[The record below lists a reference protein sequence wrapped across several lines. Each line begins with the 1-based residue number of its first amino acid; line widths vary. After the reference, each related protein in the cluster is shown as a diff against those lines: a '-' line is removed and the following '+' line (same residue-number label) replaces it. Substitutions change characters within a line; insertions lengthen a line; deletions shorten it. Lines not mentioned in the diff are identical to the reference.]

1 MVIVIDE
8 ALRAPG
14 ADSLSRLFRMSAA
27 IFFPADFQLSVE
39 RAGRRCN
46 DIAAQNTKLLSPVMK
61 LYPVRVLLTATF
73 PVNRLPMVW
82 ASASDEYTGSS
93 STELPQP

>member
-1 MVIVIDE
+1 
-8 ALRAPG
+8 
-14 ADSLSRLFRMSAA
+14 MSAP
-27 IFFPADFQLSVE
+27 IFFAADLKLSVE
-39 RAGRRCN
+39 RARSRDD

-73 PVNRLPMVW
+73 PVNTLPMVW
-82 ASASDEYTGSS
+82 AGASDEYTGSS

>member
-1 MVIVIDE
+1 
-8 ALRAPG
+8 
-14 ADSLSRLFRMSAA
+14 MSAA
-27 IFFPADFQLSVE
+27 IFFPANFKLSVE
-39 RAGRRCN
+39 RARTRGS

-61 LYPVRVLLTATF
+61 LYPVRVLWTATF
-73 PVNRLPMVW
+73 PVTRLPMVW